1 MDSKMTTEDTKIQQ
15 LFEDVSVLPDIS
27 LRPDSAAR
35 SSRVTSANLSTS
47 ASGASSSSLGSAS
60 GAGVRRKTEG
70 PYTPQEALER
80 FRRQLTPY
88 EQTEILDY
96 PQVYFVA
103 PLARKIQAAEGK
115 GPNFGFDDEKGRYKC
130 VKNDHISYR
139 YEILKGLGKGSFGDV
154 VKTYDHKTKTHQAV
168 KIIRNERRFH
178 KQGQIEVKILEA
190 LKKQDKRGNHNLIHI
205 NDWFLFRN
213 HLCITFDLMYQD
225 LYSALKKDG
234 FKGFTLKQVQSFTVS
249 LLSCLRLLRRN
260 RIIHC
265 DLKPENI
272 LLTSKDSDEIK
283 VIDFGSACYDHEKI
297 HSYIQSRFYRAPEVI
312 LGAGYSVAIDM
323 WSLGCILAELY
334 TGQPLFPGRDEKEQ
348 LMYQMEVLGLP
359 KAEFLESSKRKTS
372 FFDPSGE
379 PLFTVD
385 QKGVKHTVG
394 SRPLSKVLGS
404 KDAAFLDFV
413 TRCLQWD
420 PADRM
425 TPREATRHPWVA
437 DSEEMQA
444 AASSSPTPGQAPSA
458 SVPAAPAGVPLN
470 PPTSATVAGSAYG
483 GTAAGGPFSG
493 PRSFFSSSKPSTH
506 SISEGLVSAMISA
519 MPSVPVAH
527 TVAVPAS
534 RRRDSGTT
542 DDLAA
547 RLSSARITSAATAG
561 RKDSKGEV

>member
-1 MDSKMTTEDTKIQQ
+1 MATEDTKIQQ
-15 LFEDVSVLPDIS
+15 LFEDVTTLPDIS

-35 SSRVTSANLSTS
+35 SSRVTSANLSTA
-47 ASGASSSSLGSAS
+47 ASASSSASSSA
-60 GAGVRRKTEG
+60 AAAAAMAKRKSEG
-70 PYTPQEALER
+70 PYTPQEALDK
-80 FRRQLTPY
+80 FRRQLTTY

-130 VKNDHISYR
+130 VKNDHISFR

-178 KQGQIEVKILEA
+178 KQGQIEIKILEA
-190 LKKQDKRGNHNLIHI
+190 LKKQDKRGTHNLIHI

-272 LLTSKDSDEIK
+272 LLTNKDTDEIK

-348 LMYQMEVLGLP
+348 LMYQMEVLGVP
-359 KAEFLESSKRKTS
+359 KGEFLESAKRRTS
-372 FFDPSGE
+372 FFDAGGE

-385 QKGVKHTVG
+385 QKGAKHIPG

-404 KDAAFLDFV
+404 KDAAFVDFV

-420 PADRM
+420 PAERM

-444 AASSSPTPGQAPSA
+444 ATSSSPTPGAAPSSSASAAPSA
-458 SVPAAPAGVPLN
+458 SASASASVSAAAPAPAPIPL
-470 PPTSATVAGSAYG
+470 PTAGSH
-483 GTAAGGPFSG
+483 
-493 PRSFFSSSKPSTH
+493 RSFFKTSSSSSSH
-506 SISEGLVSAMISA
+506 SISEGLVSAMMSA
-519 MPSVPVAH
+519 LPSVPVAH
-527 TVAVPAS
+527 TVAVPSS
-534 RRRDSGTT
+534 RRRDSGST

-547 RLSSARITSAATAG
+547 RIAAAKLPASG
-561 RKDSKGEV
+561 KKESKGDV